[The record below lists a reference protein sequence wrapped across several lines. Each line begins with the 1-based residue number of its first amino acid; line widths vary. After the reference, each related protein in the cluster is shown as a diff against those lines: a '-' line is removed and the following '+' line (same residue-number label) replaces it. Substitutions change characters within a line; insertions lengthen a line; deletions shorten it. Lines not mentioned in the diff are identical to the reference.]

1 MGLERHGSGVVCKL
15 NESDLVRSYLSKRSL
30 RKSPIMVFAI
40 VGVLLLYFS
49 CYTQVANL
57 KGSFVVSEFTLY
69 E

>member
-1 MGLERHGSGVVCKL
+1 MQVEQ
-15 NESDLVRSYLSKRSL
+15 VRSSQILSIKEKPEKIAYYGVCHSRC
-30 RKSPIMVFAI
+30 
-40 VGVLLLYFS
+40 GVLLLYFS